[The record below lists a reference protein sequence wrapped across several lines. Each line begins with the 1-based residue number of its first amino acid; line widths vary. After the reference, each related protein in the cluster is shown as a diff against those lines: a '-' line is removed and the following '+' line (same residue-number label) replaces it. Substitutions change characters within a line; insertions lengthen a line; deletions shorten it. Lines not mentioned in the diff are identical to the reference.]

1 MNGPARPVLRV
12 AAAAVAVALVPL
24 SAPAASAARL
34 TVADARGDMIKV
46 EEGGGNPRPAPDA
59 TIGDALRTTVRH
71 TDRRVVVR
79 VAFADLAATGKRLNL
94 WVDLRDETGRT
105 SILGV
110 EATRADRDGHPI
122 LMTNRGRDIACA
134 VAHRISYRRDVIRAS
149 VPRRCLDNPES
160 VRFRVYTEHVRRSWA
175 YAYLDNALNRNFD
188 DRGWSGPVRHG

>member
-24 SAPAASAARL
+24 SASAASAERL
-34 TVADARGDMIKV
+34 TVADAHGDMIKV
-46 EEGGGNPRPAPDA
+46 EEGGGNPRPAPGA
-59 TIGDALRTTVRH
+59 TIGDALRTTFRH
-71 TDRRVVVR
+71 TDRWVVVR

-94 WVDLRDETGRT
+94 WVDLRDETGHT

-134 VAHRISYRRDVIRAS
+134 VTHRISYRRDVIRAS
-149 VPRRCLDNPES
+149 VPRRCLGNPES
-160 VRFRVYTEHVRRSWA
+160 VRFRVLTEHVRRSWA
-175 YAYLDNALNRNFD
+175 YAYLDNALSRNMD
-188 DRGWSGPVRHG
+188 DRSWSDPVRRG